1 MTVHTLMPQGDKLNQ
16 VEVFDA
22 TASDSQA
29 LVIASDRP
37 RTLDE
42 KVRAAIEAIKAQVV
56 HHGRVCCVCWSGGK
70 DSASLLNMTFQALR
84 ELKDDGHQIPALY
97 VVHSRTLMDNP
108 VLDAFNRDQIRQ
120 MKAFAKRIGVRTQV
134 LVASPNLSN
143 DYLVGILAGRTI
155 ASVGNNSKCQQMT
168 KAQPLGQLK
177 KKIRKHVAQEQGV
190 SLNEARLVSLIGTR
204 RDESASRAAR
214 MAKRGESA
222 IDAVEAMA
230 GSGELV
236 LSAIADFETMEIFEY
251 LSQVRNGRVECY
263 AEDQFKGLIDLY
275 RAMTGEYMVTSYLAG
290 TEQAKNGCSGGRSGC
305 WTCLRVT
312 KDASVEAMLTEE
324 DGRYKWLRP
333 LNDFRNYL
341 QKRHFDPSARLWIA
355 RTVSEDGTI
364 AIQPNAYSPAFTK
377 ELLGILLTIQHD
389 EQIAAD
395 RLGIAP
401 RFQVISER
409 QLVGLDFFWS
419 RYGYQH
425 GLCALQMYKDV
436 SEGKRWEIPDLTTIP
451 EFTQKDVAFRARMP
465 FADHEYWSPYS
476 GFQSVEH
483 AAAGAESLT
492 TTASGMLVSD
502 VNVEDEFGVD
512 SEGLELFMEFELDY
526 ALRRFDYQNSNPYPS
541 AAVHYL
547 LSVGLV
553 HLSKGAHSELDRILR
568 VNNQMWRHGL
578 LPILNDP
585 HAIIERLKAAF
596 PVHPLCVGGKSQELC
611 GSDDEPLIEQF
622 FDAVTPMRMVQQAF
636 DF

>member
-1 MTVHTLMPQGDKLNQ
+1 MTVQALIPQGDKLAQ

-22 TASDSQA
+22 PDSQA
-29 LVIASDRP
+29 QVIASDRP
-37 RTLDE
+37 LTLDE

-56 HHGRVCCVCWSGGK
+56 VHGRVLVVAWSGGK
-70 DSASLLNMTFQALR
+70 DSSTLLNLTFQALR
-84 ELKDDGHQIPALY
+84 ELKAEGQQIPALY

-120 MKAFAKRIGVRTQV
+120 MKAFAKRVGVRTQV

-155 ASVGNNSKCQQMT
+155 ASVGNSSKCQQMA
-168 KAQPLGQLK
+168 KAYPLGQLK
-177 KKIRKHVAQEQGV
+177 KQIRKHVAQQQGV
-190 SLNEARLVSLIGTR
+190 SLKEARLVSLIGTR

-214 MAKRGESA
+214 MEKRGESA
-222 IDAVEAMA
+222 IEAVEAMA

-263 AEDQFKGLIDLY
+263 AEDKFKGLVDLY
-275 RAMTGEYMVTSYLAG
+275 RAMTGECMVTSYLAG
-290 TEQAKNGCSGGRSGC
+290 TDQAKNGCSGGRSGC
-305 WTCLRVT
+305 WTCLRVS
-312 KDASVEAMLTEE
+312 KDASVEAMLAEE
-324 DGRYKWLRP
+324 DGRYEWLRP

-341 QKRHFDPSARLWIA
+341 QKRHFDPRARLWLA
-355 RTVSEDGTI
+355 RTVSDDGSIT
-364 AIQPNAYSPAFTK
+364 IQPNAYSPEFTK
-377 ELLGILLTIQHD
+377 ELLGILLTVQHD
-389 EQIAAD
+389 EQLAAD

-401 RFQVISER
+401 RFQVITER

-436 SEGKRWEIPDLTTIP
+436 SEGKRWEIPDLSTIP

-483 AAAGAESLT
+483 AAAGAENLT
-492 TTASGMLVSD
+492 TTPSGMLVSD
-502 VNVEDEFGVD
+502 VNIEQEFGID
-512 SEGLELFMEFELDY
+512 EEGLELFMQFELDY
-526 ALRRFDYQNSNPYPS
+526 ALSRFDYQNSNPYPS

-585 HAIIERLKAAF
+585 HAIIAKLKAAF
-596 PVHPLCVGGKSQELC
+596 PDHPLCVVSAAQSSTSFGEA
-611 GSDDEPLIEQF
+611 EEVIEQI
-622 FDAVTPMRMVQQAF
+622 DAVPVSLKMVQQAF